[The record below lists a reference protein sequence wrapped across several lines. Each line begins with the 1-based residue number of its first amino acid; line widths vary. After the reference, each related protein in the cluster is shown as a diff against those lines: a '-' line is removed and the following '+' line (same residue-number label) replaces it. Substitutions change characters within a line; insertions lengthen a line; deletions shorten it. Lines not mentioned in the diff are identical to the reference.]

1 LKVLFIHIAL
11 RLPRAAASRALQAS
25 DKGHHPMNFVHRG
38 LEKFGKAV
46 GALTV
51 LLLVTVLVGAP
62 VLAIIAFS
70 IFATVH
76 VASIVGGG
84 SIATSILAVA
94 FLTAFF
100 FFGSFYVAPHVSI
113 GKAVDALLGNRGKDA
128 TILNM
133 EDITDNQIEQAITL
147 VRMIARLTSNGNPV
161 DDAKWLAIL
170 IRDAR
175 RIIPNP
181 VPRSLGD

>member
-1 LKVLFIHIAL
+1 
-11 RLPRAAASRALQAS
+11 
-25 DKGHHPMNFVHRG
+25 MNFVHRG
-38 LEKFGKAV
+38 LEKLGKAV
-46 GALTV
+46 EDITV

-62 VLAIIAFS
+62 FLAIIAFS

-84 SIATSILAVA
+84 AIATPILAVA
-94 FLTAFF
+94 FLTAVCLFS
-100 FFGSFYVAPHVSI
+100 GFYVAPHVPI
-113 GKAVDALLGNRGKDA
+113 GKAVSALLGNRGKDYL
-128 TILNM
+128 TTLNM

-147 VRMIARLTSNGNPV
+147 VRMIARLTPSNGNPV
-161 DDAKWLAIL
+161 DDAKWLASL